1 MTAKIGHFMVLSGSN
16 RLASLKLK
24 PIKLKAHNE
33 NQRKVSN
40 FINKDWKFEFKKVLK
55 LKC

>member
-1 MTAKIGHFMVLSGSN
+1 MDAKLGHFMVLKGSN

-33 NQRKVSN
+33 NKCKVFK
-40 FINKDWKFEFKKVLK
+40 FINK
-55 LKC
+55 

>member
-40 FINKDWKFEFKKVLK
+40 FINKD
-55 LKC
+55 